1 MILNHYQSSETNFF
15 VIIPTSNLRST
26 SVYYYKELG
35 GYTNDS
41 FFRITYANNKFTVH
55 YGYKY
60 SQGDLAFY
68 NLEAKVY
75 VWYR

>member
-1 MILNHYQSSETNFF
+1 MILNHLHSSETNFF
-15 VIIPTSNLRST
+15 VIIPTSNLRRT

-35 GYTNDS
+35 SHNNDT
-41 FFRITYANNKFTVH
+41 FFRITYANSKFTIH

-60 SQGDLAFY
+60 SQGDMAFY